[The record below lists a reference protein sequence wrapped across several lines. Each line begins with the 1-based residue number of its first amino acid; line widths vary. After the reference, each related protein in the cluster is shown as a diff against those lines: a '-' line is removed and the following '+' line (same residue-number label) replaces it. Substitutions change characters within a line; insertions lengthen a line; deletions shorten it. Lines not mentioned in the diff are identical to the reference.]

1 MSANILRSLSHM
13 DGQPMHQSQLRG
25 AGDASSPR
33 STPVFDSNISPLQ
46 VFVQAKK
53 NINDIFVDVEVYLQE
68 TVQFVDGKSNGNE
81 Q

>member
-1 MSANILRSLSHM
+1 MSANLLRSLSIM
-13 DGQPMHQSQLRG
+13 DGQPNQTPHRG

-53 NINDIFVDVEVYLQE
+53 NINDIFVDIEGYLKE
-68 TVQFVDGKSNGNE
+68 AVKFVDGKK
-81 Q
+81 